1 MSVTCPCQGTHK
13 GLRVMQGCRLICP
26 TARNYRAHF
35 VRREQGQAPRALWDA
50 LLFLFVMTDGQWPT
64 SQPWGEKS
72 LPCQLVLKKKAK
84 KICWNML
91 EAPRL
96 ALDILHLM
104 YACLVKLDS
113 VQTGLCAPPLQCAC
127 VHASM
132 CVPCRKS
139 YWGSAKMSSL
149 SFFPTILFG
158 VYHTW
163 CLQLERTPTMANT
176 SLSKLTHLPSQKG
189 HSQGKRIRNWGQCHF
204 TSWNDYVIL

>member
-96 ALDILHLM
+96 ALDILPTPHVCM
-104 YACLVKLDS
+104 SC
-113 VQTGLCAPPLQCAC
+113 QTGLCSNWTLCTSTPVCLCAC
-127 VHASM
+127 EHVCA
-132 CVPCRKS
+132 
-139 YWGSAKMSSL
+139 
-149 SFFPTILFG
+149 
-158 VYHTW
+158 
-163 CLQLERTPTMANT
+163 LQKVLLG
-176 SLSKLTHLPSQKG
+176 LSKNEFIVILSYNSVWRLPHLVFTVRKDS
-189 HSQGKRIRNWGQCHF
+189 HYGQHF
-204 TSWNDYVIL
+204 TLQINTFTQPKRTQSREKD